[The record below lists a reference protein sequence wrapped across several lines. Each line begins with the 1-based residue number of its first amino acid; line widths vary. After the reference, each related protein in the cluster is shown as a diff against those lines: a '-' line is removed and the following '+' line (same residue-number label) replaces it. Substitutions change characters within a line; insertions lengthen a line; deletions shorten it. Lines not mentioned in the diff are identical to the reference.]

1 MARNSIPMARSAVLD
16 GFEVTARACGLDV
29 DSLLRR
35 AHVPPASL
43 RDSELPAPTAS
54 IVTLLE
60 DASLAS
66 GNPSFG
72 LLMAQARRFSVLGP
86 VALIMREQP
95 DLRSAVISLT
105 RLGWAQVEALETALE
120 DDGETAILTVTL
132 APEMPRPATQT
143 IELAVAALV
152 RMLRH
157 FLGADWSPQMLTF
170 SHRRP
175 ADTRPYARFLG
186 VAPVFRMERNAI
198 VMLSA
203 DLNRP
208 IADADPAF
216 GRQLERLVE
225 SVRRDRSMARSKQV
239 AEVIGRMLPTGQCS
253 APAVADLFGIDR
265 RTLHRWLAEESESFS
280 QLLDQTR
287 TALCAQYRR
296 EGSHSLTEIAG
307 LLGFSSLSA
316 YSRWRRLRRISAVT

>member
-1 MARNSIPMARSAVLD
+1 MVHDSIPMARSAVLD
-16 GFEVTARACGLDV
+16 GFEVTARSCGLDI
-29 DSLLRR
+29 DALLRQ
-35 AHVPPASL
+35 AHITPANL
-43 RDSELPAPTAS
+43 RDSDLPVPTAS

-60 DASLAS
+60 DASFAA

-105 RLGWAQVEALETALE
+105 RLGWAQAEALETALE
-120 DDGETAILTVTL
+120 DDGETAVLTVTL

-143 IELAVAALV
+143 IELAVAAIV

-186 VAPVFRMERNAI
+186 VTPVFRMERNAI

-203 DLNRP
+203 DLNLP

-216 GRQLERLVE
+216 GQQLERLVE
-225 SVRRDRSMARSKQV
+225 NASRARGTARSQQV
-239 AEVIGRMLPTGQCS
+239 AEAIRRMLPTGRCS
-253 APAVADLFGIDR
+253 APAIADLFGIDR
-265 RTLHRWLAEESESFS
+265 RTLHRWLAAEGESFS
-280 QLLDQTR
+280 TVLDQTR
-287 TALCAQYRR
+287 AALCAQYRR

-316 YSRWRRLRRISAVT
+316 YSRWRRTRKIASF

>member
-1 MARNSIPMARSAVLD
+1 MVRDSIPMARSAVLD
-16 GFEVTARACGLDV
+16 GFEVTAREVGLDI
-29 DSLLRR
+29 DALLRR
-35 AHVPPASL
+35 AHITPASL
-43 RDSELPAPTAS
+43 RDSELPVPTAS

-60 DASLAS
+60 DASFAA

-95 DLRSAVISLT
+95 NLRSAVISLT
-105 RLGWAQVEALETALE
+105 RFGWAQAEALESVLE
-120 DDGETAILTVTL
+120 DDGETAILTLTL
-132 APEMPRPATQT
+132 APDLPRPATQT
-143 IELAVAALV
+143 IELAVAAIV

-186 VAPVFRMERNAI
+186 VTPVFRMERNAI

-203 DLNRP
+203 DLNLP

-216 GRQLERLVE
+216 GQQLERLVE
-225 SVRRDRSMARSKQV
+225 NASRARGTARSQQV
-239 AEVIGRMLPTGQCS
+239 AEAIRRMLPTGRCS
-253 APAVADLFGIDR
+253 APAIADLFGIDR
-265 RTLHRWLAEESESFS
+265 RTLHRWLATEGQSFS
-280 QLLDQTR
+280 TVLDQTR
-287 TALCAQYRR
+287 AALCAQYRH

-307 LLGFSSLSA
+307 LLGFSSLGA
-316 YSRWRRLRRISAVT
+316 YSRWRRMRKTASF

>member
-1 MARNSIPMARSAVLD
+1 MVRDSIPMARSAVLD
-16 GFEVTARACGLDV
+16 GFEVTARGCGLDINA
-29 DSLLRR
+29 LLRNAR
-35 AHVPPASL
+35 ITPASL
-43 RDSELPAPTAS
+43 RDAELPVPTAS

-60 DASLAS
+60 DASVAA

-105 RLGWAQVEALETALE
+105 RLGWAQAEALESALE
-120 DDGETAILTVTL
+120 DDGETAILTLTL
-132 APEMPRPATQT
+132 APDLPRPATQT
-143 IELAVAALV
+143 IELAVAAIV

-186 VAPVFRMERNAI
+186 VTPVFRMERNSI
-198 VMLSA
+198 VMLTA

-225 SVRRDRSMARSKQV
+225 SVSQRRGTARGAQV
-239 AEVIGRMLPTGQCS
+239 AEAIRRMLPTGRCS

-265 RTLHRWLAEESESFS
+265 RTLHRWLAAEGESFS
-280 QLLDQTR
+280 QLLDRTR
-287 TALCAQYRR
+287 TALCTQYRR
-296 EGSHSLTEIAG
+296 EGSHSLTEIAE

-316 YSRWRRLRRISAVT
+316 YSRWRRMRKSTSS

>member
-1 MARNSIPMARSAVLD
+1 MMRDSIPMARSAVLD
-16 GFEVTARACGLDV
+16 GFVATARDCGLDI
-29 DSLLRR
+29 DALLRQAR
-35 AHVPPASL
+35 ITPASL
-43 RDSELPAPTAS
+43 REPDLPVPTAS
-54 IVTLLE
+54 VVTLLE
-60 DASLAS
+60 DASVAAED
-66 GNPSFG
+66 PSFG

-95 DLRSAVISLT
+95 DLRSALISLT
-105 RLGWAQVEALETALE
+105 RLGWAQAEALESALE
-120 DDGETAILTVTL
+120 DDGETAILTLTL
-132 APEMPRPATQT
+132 TPELPRPATQT
-143 IELAVAALV
+143 IELAVAAIV

-157 FLGADWSPQMLTF
+157 FLGPDWSPQMLTF

-186 VAPVFRMERNAI
+186 VTPVFRMERNAI
-198 VMLSA
+198 VMLST
-203 DLNRP
+203 DLNLP
-208 IADADPAF
+208 IADADPVF

-225 SVRRDRSMARSKQV
+225 SVSRERGTARSKQV
-239 AEVIGRMLPTGQCS
+239 AEAIRRMLPTGRCS

-265 RTLHRWLAEESESFS
+265 RTLHRWLAVEGESFS

-287 TALCAQYRR
+287 TALSSQYRR

-316 YSRWRRLRRISAVT
+316 YSRWRRMRQHAP